1 VSAIPVIDAK
11 DLMLATLARKPFSR
25 EGWIFEL
32 KYK

>member
-1 VSAIPVIDAK
+1 MNTIPLIEAT
-11 DLMLATLARKPFSR
+11 DLMHATLARKPFSR